1 VSTPAAVRAGYLRGA
16 LIGVCSAGVS
26 MVAHGG
32 AGGALPSGVSL
43 LLLVM
48 ACAMV
53 GAAASGVS
61 SSRGGCR
68 PGHRVLAL
76 TVGQAV
82 GHCVLTVSS
91 QGHAH
96 CAESISPQMI
106 VAHALAVPVC
116 ALLIGRAESLYLVC
130 LSALSWLT
138 VFIVDRSRPRLAVN
152 CRPAKFIV
160 LQGITPSPVGT
171 RAPPALVGV

>member
-1 VSTPAAVRAGYLRGA
+1 
-16 LIGVCSAGVS
+16 

-68 PGHRVLAL
+68 PGCRVLAL

-96 CAESISPQMI
+96 CAESVSPQMI
-106 VAHALAVPVC
+106 FAHVLAVPVC

-130 LSALSWLT
+130 VSALSWLT
-138 VFIVDRSRPRLAVN
+138 VFIVDRSRPALVVN
-152 CRPAKFIV
+152 CRPVKFYV
-160 LQGITPSPVGT
+160 AQGITPSPVGT
-171 RAPPALVGV
+171 RAPPALLGV

>member
-1 VSTPAAVRAGYLRGA
+1 MSV
-16 LIGVCSAGVS
+16 
-26 MVAHGG
+26 VAHGG

-43 LLLVM
+43 LLLIM

-53 GAAASGVS
+53 GAAASGAS
-61 SSRGGCR
+61 PSRGDCR
-68 PGHRVLAL
+68 LWRRLLAL

-82 GHCVLTVSS
+82 GHCVLTVSA

-106 VAHALAVPVC
+106 FAHVLAVPVC

-138 VFIVDRSRPRLAVN
+138 VFIVDRSRPTLAVN
-152 CRPAKFIV
+152 CRPAKFSV
-160 LQGITPSPVGT
+160 VQGITPSPVGT